1 MTVWY
6 PWVYEI
12 SNRTRIWTPIKE
24 NGKPDISG
32 ERSTRSPRVF
42 LINYFHCEFIK
53 RLEKIYR
60 SISEY
65 SDYLKTPDQN
75 FHRKLTRTKIS
86 FVRREAALRPT
97 YFQWKFGRFV
107 FSSTS
112 FNELVWWNNWI
123 VNRDFGFFYVRK
135 NRRCWIKS

>member
-1 MTVWY
+1 
-6 PWVYEI
+6 
-12 SNRTRIWTPIKE
+12 
-24 NGKPDISG
+24 
-32 ERSTRSPRVF
+32 
-42 LINYFHCEFIK
+42 
-53 RLEKIYR
+53 LEKIYR

-75 FHRKLTRTKIS
+75 FHRKLTRTKIG
-86 FVRREAALRPT
+86 FVRRKAALRPT
-97 YFQWKFGRFV
+97 YFQWRFGRFV

-135 NRRCWIKS
+135 KRRCWIKSWAGKKVRGILLEEIKE